1 MLRIAAMSMGF
12 IAAAASAQTWHAERL
27 TAGGGAPP
35 RVERLWSK
43 GAWLRAEVTLGGHP
57 IQTFVK
63 GDRYVIVDALTNK
76 GISIQRSAK
85 SIAEDA
91 KRGRPF
97 AQEQRAIVAAGG
109 EKVKTE
115 GQGAG
120 ACDLYRLTDQAGR
133 REVCVSTSDDKVPLV
148 ARAWNRQS
156 GTETELTYLAWAKD
170 VPADDAFFAPDPRA
184 QLESFTTDAY
194 VAKAREGAVGP
205 APVLYP
211 ELLLGN

>member
-1 MLRIAAMSMGF
+1 MRLLAALLLGLT
-12 IAAAASAQTWHAERL
+12 AAAASAQTWHAERL

-43 GAWLRAEVTLGGHP
+43 GAWLRSEVTLGGHP

-85 SIAEDA
+85 SIADDA

-133 REVCVSTSDDKVPLV
+133 REVCVSTSEDKVPLV

-156 GTETELTYLAWAKD
+156 GSESELTYISWAKD
-170 VPADDAFFAPDPRA
+170 ISADDAFFAPDPRV
-184 QLESFTTDAY
+184 QLESFTTDEY
-194 VAKAREGAVGP
+194 VAKARDGAVGP